1 MYRILTPGGQLTIV
15 TDNLW
20 YGKLLTRL
28 VAQINN
34 KKSAGVYFHTVPP
47 ATASTLEVTIGKNK
61 KPKHLKRKLAQHQQ
75 ADGEEQQLQQEEAS
89 SSSSLASS
97 VWQTLFTEGD
107 VTLYVGSPGHRA
119 GHRVVASS
127 YFDRLWK
134 KSALEDRYFLVLR
147 KGMSTGAVGAA
158 TRASDSLS
166 ANGGIKALQA
176 QVVNVLNGEMS
187 SDSESNDDEEDVDME
202 ELSKPQQ
209 GKKEPESTKKRA
221 HSHEEHSSQQ
231 KKKSKK

>member
-75 ADGEEQQLQQEEAS
+75 AGGEEQQQHQEES
-89 SSSSLASS
+89 SSSSLAAS

-147 KGMSTGAVGAA
+147 KGTGTGAVGAA
-158 TRASDSLS
+158 TRASDFLS
-166 ANGGIKALQA
+166 ANGGIKALQE
-176 QVVNVLNGEMS
+176 QVANVLNGEIPS
-187 SDSESNDDEEDVDME
+187 DDESDDSEEHLVVEEESESQE
-202 ELSKPQQ
+202 EK
-209 GKKEPESTKKRA
+209 KKEQEPSKKRT
-221 HSHEEHSSQQ
+221 HLHDEQSSQQ